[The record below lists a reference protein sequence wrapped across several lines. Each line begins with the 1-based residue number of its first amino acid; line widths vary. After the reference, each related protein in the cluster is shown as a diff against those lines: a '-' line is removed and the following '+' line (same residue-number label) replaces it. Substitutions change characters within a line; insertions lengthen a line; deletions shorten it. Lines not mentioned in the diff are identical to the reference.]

1 MDVYLVDQNMGTGK
15 IINVGSN
22 NFAKI
27 ILDHFVFM
35 NTDFLTVPNIDDG
48 FPSWKLIIIYEN
60 NDGLVSYFIAEN
72 IRIEDYILTVI

>member
-1 MDVYLVDQNMGTGK
+1 MDAYLVDQNMGTGK

-27 ILDHFVFM
+27 ILDYFVFM

-48 FPSWKLIIIYEN
+48 FPPWKLIIIYEN
-60 NDGLVSYFIAEN
+60 NDGLVSYFIPE
-72 IRIEDYILTVI
+72 IL

>member
-1 MDVYLVDQNMGTGK
+1 MGTGK
-15 IINVGSN
+15 IINVDSN

-60 NDGLVSYFIAEN
+60 NDELVSYFIADN
-72 IRIEDYILTVI
+72 VIIED

>member
-1 MDVYLVDQNMGTGK
+1 MGTGK

-60 NDGLVSYFIAEN
+60 NDELVSYFIAEN
-72 IRIEDYILTVI
+72 IIIED

>member
-1 MDVYLVDQNMGTGK
+1 MGTGK

-48 FPSWKLIIIYEN
+48 FPSRKLIIIYEN

-72 IRIEDYILTVI
+72 IRIEDYILTDI

>member
-1 MDVYLVDQNMGTGK
+1 MVDHNLGTGK
-15 IINVGSN
+15 IINVDSN

-48 FPSWKLIIIYEN
+48 FSSWKLVVRYEYN
-60 NDGLVSYFIAEN
+60 EELVSYYITHNVTIAE
-72 IRIEDYILTVI
+72 

>member
-1 MDVYLVDQNMGTGK
+1 MGTGK

-72 IRIEDYILTVI
+72 IRIED